1 MTTWLKGLMFCL
13 RYHEQEFIW
22 ISVGVLAHASRNQIK
37 EAKLVKVKQCYVLKQ
52 EISVHAIS
60 TYGFYS
66 RPDTIEIWFVTS
78 MIAKQNKQMID
89 LVVHW

>member
-37 EAKLVKVKQCYVLKQ
+37 EAILVKVKQCCERKQ
-52 EISVHAIS
+52 ETSVHAIS

-66 RPDTIEIWFVTS
+66 RLDKIEIWFVTS

-89 LVVHW
+89 LVVHC